1 MTVNVT
7 DAQHVHEGNT
17 MTNIVVFGGTGYA
30 GSAITH
36 EALSR
41 GITVTAVAR
50 DTSKLEPAEGLT
62 LAQGDAF
69 DADFVSEVTKGAD
82 VVVVSLHAVQADGSE
97 LKDKFQHFVDAA
109 AAAGARLGIVGGAG
123 SMRVSEDGPRLFDTD
138 GFPDAFKGEAKS
150 HAQILDALRASDT
163 QVDWFYV
170 SPAAAFGDYNPGER
184 RGTYRASDE
193 VLLADAE
200 GNSDISGAD
209 YAIAFVDEIVTP
221 AHHQTRFGVAY

>member
-1 MTVNVT
+1 
-7 DAQHVHEGNT
+7 

-30 GSAITH
+30 GSAIVR

-41 GITVTAVAR
+41 GLAVTAVAR
-50 DTSKLEPAEGLT
+50 DTSKLDAAEGLT

-69 DADFVSEVTKGAD
+69 DPSFVADVTKDAD

-123 SMRVSEDGPRLFDTD
+123 SLLVAEGGPALVDTAE
-138 GFPDAFKGEAKS
+138 FPDEVKPEAKS
-150 HAQILDALRASDT
+150 HGKILEALRAGDHT
-163 QVDWFYV
+163 GDVDWFYV
-170 SPAAAFGDYNPGER
+170 SPAAAFGSWNPGER
-184 RGTYRASDE
+184 KGTYRTTDD
-193 VLLADAE
+193 LLLTDAE

-209 YAIAFVDEIVTP
+209 YAIAVVDEVERP
-221 AHHQTRFGVAY
+221 AHHRARFGVAY

>member
-1 MTVNVT
+1 MST
-7 DAQHVHEGNT
+7 
-17 MTNIVVFGGTGYA
+17 IVVFGGTGYA

-41 GITVTAVAR
+41 GHQVVAVAR
-50 DTSKLEPAEGLT
+50 DTSKLDPADNLT

-69 DADFVSEVTKGAD
+69 DAAFVAQVTKDAD

-123 SMRVSEDGPRLFDTD
+123 SLLVAEGGPALFDTAE
-138 GFPDAFKGEAKS
+138 FPDAFKGEAKS
-150 HAQILDALRASDT
+150 HAQVLEALRSSGTD
-163 QVDWFYV
+163 VDWFYV
-170 SPAAAFGDYNPGER
+170 SPAAAFGGYNPGER
-184 RGTYRASDE
+184 RGTYRTSDD
-193 VLLADAE
+193 VLLTDAD

-209 YAIAFVDEIVTP
+209 YAIAFVDEIERP
-221 AHHQTRFGVAY
+221 AHHQARFGVAY

>member
-1 MTVNVT
+1 MTS
-7 DAQHVHEGNT
+7 
-17 MTNIVVFGGTGYA
+17 IVVFGGTGYA
-30 GSAITH
+30 GSAITR

-41 GITVTAVAR
+41 GIAVTAVAR

-69 DADFVSEVTKGAD
+69 DTDFVAEVTKGAD

-97 LKDKFQHFVDAA
+97 LKDRFQHFVDAA

-123 SMRVSEDGPRLFDTD
+123 SLLVADGGPRLFDSE

-163 QVDWFYV
+163 EVDWFYV
-170 SPAAAFGDYNPGER
+170 SPAAAFGSYNPGER
-184 RGTYRASDE
+184 RGTYRTTDE
-193 VLLADAE
+193 VLLTDAD
-200 GNSDISGAD
+200 GNSDISGED
-209 YAIAFVDEIVTP
+209 FAIAFVDEIASP
-221 AHHQTRFGVAY
+221 AHHRTRFGVAY

>member
-41 GITVTAVAR
+41 GLTVTAVAR

-82 VVVVSLHAVQADGSE
+82 VV
-97 LKDKFQHFVDAA
+97 
-109 AAAGARLGIVGGAG
+109 IV
-123 SMRVSEDGPRLFDTD
+123 
-138 GFPDAFKGEAKS
+138 
-150 HAQILDALRASDT
+150 
-163 QVDWFYV
+163 
-170 SPAAAFGDYNPGER
+170 
-184 RGTYRASDE
+184 
-193 VLLADAE
+193 
-200 GNSDISGAD
+200 
-209 YAIAFVDEIVTP
+209 
-221 AHHQTRFGVAY
+221 